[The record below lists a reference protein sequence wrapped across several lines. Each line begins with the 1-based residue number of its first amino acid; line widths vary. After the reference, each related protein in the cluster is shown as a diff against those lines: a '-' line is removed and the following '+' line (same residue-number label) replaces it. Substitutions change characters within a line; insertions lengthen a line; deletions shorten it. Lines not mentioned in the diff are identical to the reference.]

1 MNLKITRITRITWNT
16 RITSQWKFY
25 VEMTIMVISSSLR
38 LAIIAIL
45 GDFVRTIIFLSKKKT
60 ITLISTQV
68 SSLLWSK
75 QYTGKSE
82 MSFNLGLKT
91 IEKNVIKQ
99 NSLQVY
105 QNVCLPSD
113 KFNRHEKFTLTE
125 QINDINIT
133 TRRVQCW
140 TELSKSL
147 ENQYF
152 LCTYFPEIH
161 IQNGHQTPTSQ
172 LMPDVKFV
180 S

>member
-1 MNLKITRITRITWNT
+1 
-16 RITSQWKFY
+16 
-25 VEMTIMVISSSLR
+25 MTIMVISSSQR

-45 GDFVRTIIFLSKKKT
+45 EDFVRTIIFLSKKKT

-68 SSLLWSK
+68 NSLLWSK

-82 MSFNLGLKT
+82 MSFNLGLNT
-91 IEKNVIKQ
+91 IEKNVIRQ

-105 QNVCLPSD
+105 QNVCLPGD
-113 KFNRHEKFTLTE
+113 KLEKFTLTE

-147 ENQYF
+147 ENQHF

-161 IQNGHQTPTSQ
+161 VQNGNQTPTSQ

>member
-1 MNLKITRITRITWNT
+1 
-16 RITSQWKFY
+16 
-25 VEMTIMVISSSLR
+25 MTIMVISSSQR

-45 GDFVRTIIFLSKKKT
+45 EDFVRTIIFLSKKET

-68 SSLLWSK
+68 NSLLWSK

-82 MSFNLGLKT
+82 MSFNLGLNT
-91 IEKNVIKQ
+91 IEKNVIRQ

-105 QNVCLPSD
+105 QNVCLPGD
-113 KFNRHEKFTLTE
+113 KLEKFTLTE

-147 ENQYF
+147 ENQHF

-161 IQNGHQTPTSQ
+161 VQNGNQTPTSQ